1 MKYFSYL
8 NTIDDS
14 LVDKFFYKK
23 PVNIDKNTDLD
34 TLKYSLGSFLYIP
47 AIQEKMLNNVLNK
60 KIKNLSTFAICLEDS
75 VGDTGEKEAIENLNT
90 FFEKL
95 TIKIKNN
102 EFLKEDIPFIFVRPK
117 NEDCLKK
124 IVSIVKKYND
134 LIMGIVIPKATSE
147 RIDSFIN
154 ILDDCALSNMY
165 ILPII
170 ESPEF
175 IQSHSKNEAF
185 IKMAFV
191 INKYKDRILNIRI
204 GVTDILGH
212 YGIRREKT
220 LSIYDSVIYKMFVSD
235 IISYLQDLDIP
246 ISGGVSE
253 FFNLKDEDILNNYEK
268 EMLLDRLN
276 GLIGK
281 TVIHP
286 EQITLV
292 QYFNVVSYEDY
303 LDAKSILS
311 NLDNKFGALGSLNS
325 DRMNE
330 IKPHLKWAKKIL
342 ILASIYGVY
351 NEDYSFRRVLNELKK
366 IELEND

>member
-1 MKYFSYL
+1 MKYFNYL
-8 NTIDDS
+8 NSIDKT
-14 LVDKFFYKK
+14 LEDKFFYKK
-23 PVNIDKNTDLD
+23 PINLDKNTDLE

-60 KIKNLSTFAICLEDS
+60 KIKDLSAFAICLEDS
-75 VGDTGEKEAIENLNT
+75 VGDTGEEEAISNLSS
-90 FFEKL
+90 FFERL
-95 TIKIKNN
+95 SIKIKNN
-102 EFLKEDIPFIFVRPK
+102 EISKEELPFIFIRPK
-117 NEDCLKK
+117 NEENLKNISN
-124 IVSIVKKYND
+124 IVSQHNE

-147 RIDSFIN
+147 RVDCFVN
-154 ILDDCALSNMY
+154 ILDEHNLSDMY

-175 IQSHSKNEAF
+175 IQSHTKNESF

-253 FFNLKDEDILNNYEK
+253 FFNLSDENILNSYEK

-286 EQITLV
+286 KQITLV
-292 QYFNVVSYEDY
+292 QLFSVVSYEDY
-303 LDAKSILS
+303 LDAKAILS
-311 NLDNKFGALGSLNS
+311 NTDNKFGALGSLNS

-330 IKPHLKWAKKIL
+330 VKPHLKWAKKI
-342 ILASIYGVY
+342 ITLASIYGVY
-351 NEDYSFRRVLNELKK
+351 NEGFSFRNALQELQKF
-366 IELEND
+366 D

>member
-1 MKYFSYL
+1 MKYFNYL
-8 NTIDDS
+8 NLIDKNLENS
-14 LVDKFFYKK
+14 FFYKK
-23 PVNIDKNTDLD
+23 PTNLTKDTDFE

-47 AIQEKMLNNVLNK
+47 AIQERMLNNVLNK
-60 KIKNLSTFAICLEDS
+60 KINGLSAFAICLEDS
-75 VGDTGEKEAIENLNT
+75 VGDTGEKEAIENLQL

-95 TIKIKNN
+95 STKIENN
-102 EFLKEDIPFIFVRPK
+102 DILKEELPFIFVRPK
-117 NEDCLKK
+117 NEICLEK
-124 IVSIVKKYND
+124 ISDILYKYND
-134 LIMGIVIPKATSE
+134 LIMGVVIPKATSE
-147 RIDSFIN
+147 RVDCFIN
-154 ILDDCALSNMY
+154 VLNNNNLEDMY

-175 IQSHSKNEAF
+175 IQSHTKNESF

-191 INKYKDRILNIRI
+191 LNKYKNRILNIRI

-235 IISYLQDLDIP
+235 IISYLQDLNIP

-253 FFNLKDEDILNNYEK
+253 FFNLNDRNILNSYER
-268 EMLLDRLN
+268 EMQLDRLN

-286 EQITLV
+286 EQMIAV
-292 QYFNVVSYEDY
+292 QLFSVVSYEDY

-311 NLDNKFGALGSLNS
+311 NVDNKFGALGSLNS

-330 IKPHLKWAKKIL
+330 VKPHLKWANKIL
-342 ILASIYGVY
+342 KLASIYGVY
-351 NEDYSFRRVLNELKK
+351 NEGYSFKRALEELRK
-366 IELEND
+366 ND

>member
-1 MKYFSYL
+1 MKYFNY
-8 NTIDDS
+8 IDENIE
-14 LVDKFFYKK
+14 DKLFYKK
-23 PVNIDKNTDLD
+23 PIDLDKNTDLEI
-34 TLKYSLGSFLYIP
+34 LKYSLGSFLYIP

-60 KIKNLSTFAICLEDS
+60 KIKGLCAFAICLEDS
-75 VGDTGEKEAIENLNT
+75 VGDTGEEEAINNLNS
-90 FFEKL
+90 FFERL
-95 TIKIKNN
+95 SIKIKNKDIS
-102 EFLKEDIPFIFVRPK
+102 KEELPFIFIRPK
-117 NEDCLKK
+117 NEANLKNISH
-124 IVSIVKKYND
+124 IVSKYNE

-147 RIDSFIN
+147 RVDCFIN
-154 ILDDCALSNMY
+154 ILDDNNLSNMY

-175 IQSHSKNEAF
+175 IQSHTKNESF

-204 GVTDILGH
+204 GVTDILGY

-253 FFNLKDEDILNNYEK
+253 FFNLSDEDILNSYEK

-286 EQITLV
+286 KQITLV
-292 QYFNVVSYEDY
+292 QLFSVVSYEDY
-303 LDAKSILS
+303 LDAKAILS

-330 IKPHLKWAKKIL
+330 IKPHLKWAKKIMTL
-342 ILASIYGVY
+342 SSIYGVY
-351 NEDYSFRRVLNELKK
+351 NEGLSFRDALDELQKLNQ
-366 IELEND
+366 